1 MANGAAPKPGASEN
15 SEQVTPYQ
23 ASLRIQSVE
32 GGVPIA
38 AVYAGYK
45 TTYNFRPIAKAR
57 AAAFAEAA
65 GHYRFF
71 ESATAFHNPFVPP
84 RRSPK
89 GGIDRQRR
97 LTGNHEI
104 FTDPLDA
111 FKPQRFKAT
120 KLNDPSRLT
129 YKSGGPNRWEK
140 KGLASYRA
148 ENRANVD
155 GVDN

>member
-1 MANGAAPKPGASEN
+1 MEYGVAPQPGASEN
-15 SEQVTPYQ
+15 SEEVTPYQ
-23 ASLRIQSVE
+23 SSLRIQSVA

-45 TTYNFRPIAKAR
+45 TTYNFKPVAASRR
-57 AAAFAEAA
+57 ASFAESAS
-65 GHYRFF
+65 HYRF
-71 ESATAFHNPFVPP
+71 SQPATAFHNPYVPP
-84 RRSPK
+84 RRGPK

-97 LTGNHEI
+97 LTGNGEI

-111 FKPQRFKAT
+111 FKPQRFRPT

-140 KGLASYRA
+140 KGMAAYRA
-148 ENRANVD
+148 ENPTNREAD
-155 GVDN
+155 Y

>member
-1 MANGAAPKPGASEN
+1 MEYGEAPKPGAAETSEPA
-15 SEQVTPYQ
+15 PYQ
-23 ASLRIQSVE
+23 QSLRIQSVA

-45 TTYNFRPIAKAR
+45 TTYNFKPAAAAR
-57 AAAFAEAA
+57 RMAFAEAA
-65 GHYRFF
+65 AHYRYF
-71 ESATAFHNPFVPP
+71 EAATAIHNPYVPP

-97 LTGNHEI
+97 LTGNGEI

-111 FKPQRFKAT
+111 FKPQRFKST

-129 YKSGGPNRWEK
+129 YKSGGPSRWEK
-140 KGLASYRA
+140 KGLSAYRA
-148 ENRANVD
+148 ANRDNVD
-155 GVDN
+155 GVDE

>member
-1 MANGAAPKPGASEN
+1 MEYGEAPQPGAAESSEPA
-15 SEQVTPYQ
+15 PYQ
-23 ASLRIQSVE
+23 QSLRIQSVA

-45 TTYNFRPIAKAR
+45 TSYNFKP
-57 AAAFAEAA
+57 AAAARRMMFAEAA
-65 GHYRFF
+65 THYKYF
-71 ESATAFHNPFVPP
+71 ESSTSFHNPYVPP

-97 LTGNHEI
+97 LTGNGEI

-111 FKPQRFKAT
+111 FKPQRFKST

-140 KGLASYRA
+140 KGLAAYRT
-148 ENRANVD
+148 ANPDNTD
-155 GVDN
+155 GVDF